1 MDLITTQQI
10 VDNAIPG
17 KNIDQTL
24 LEKDIVLAEERYI
37 ETALGTDLYVKLRAG
52 SLDVDHQKLLDDFV
66 IPALARFVIY
76 ESMPQMHVNITSAG
90 LVVNNTE
97 FSDAASSKAVATS
110 RNNMLSKAEHFRGRM
125 IEFILDEQK
134 EDSSKFPDYDRRE
147 DTYSNK
153 FGPVIYETDN
163 EKRNHRHRHGN
174 GHHRHHGPHNNFC

>member
-10 VDNAIPG
+10 VDEVIPG
-17 KNIDQTL
+17 KSIDQAL
-24 LEKDIVLAEERYI
+24 LEKDILLSEERYI

-52 SLDVDHQKLLDDFV
+52 SLDADHTTLLNTYV
-66 IPALARFVIY
+66 IPALARFVVY

-90 LVVNNTE
+90 LVINNTE

-125 IEFILDEQK
+125 IQFILDQQK
-134 EDSSKFPDYDRRE
+134 LDSTKFPDYDRRE

-153 FGPVIYETDN
+153 FGPVIYQTDN
-163 EKRNHRHRHGN
+163 EKRDHRRHDHGRHG
-174 GHHRHHGPHNNFC
+174 HHNNFCD